1 MENVASA
8 SIEKVGIRKWVKF
21 KCWVNCPFKKFSLIA
36 ANDELKYH
44 LVDGQDSLC
53 VCVYMT
59 RICGGSGLTGSPLF
73 RMFAHPNHVAQWT
86 SAIVSGFLQGSELV
100 MLLIIWQGGNSTSQ
114 WNGNIKA

>member
-53 VCVYMT
+53 VRVYMT
-59 RICGGSGLTGSPLF
+59 RICGGSELTGSP
-73 RMFAHPNHVAQWT
+73 
-86 SAIVSGFLQGSELV
+86 SSGC
-100 MLLIIWQGGNSTSQ
+100 LLIQTTSLS
-114 WNGNIKA
+114 GRPPLSLVSFREVSL